1 MRLWW
6 KAKDVSRLHP
16 VKKLVHRLG
25 TTFYQTFWV
34 ADKPQQEPPP
44 EPTPEAVDKLI
55 DEAKI
60 LQWYDALNEGFEG
73 KVGRSGWKDPA
84 WKLERESW
92 EQLVD
97 EAHKNLKEIYGSDR
111 LIVVTP
117 TLSMNLVA
125 NLEVLGLPHFN
136 MLVRQFNAEVA
147 HNLLGALELPYLCW
161 QVVNYHLSGLGYI
174 FNKNLVRAFKDN
186 PEMSKPIFPDEVPF
200 FLYRV
205 AVPHAVVDPNSKQ
218 EIQIDDYLK
227 RWLPALEEIAG
238 ATLQRELPEEIDG
251 VLNVRPP
258 TMDIKDT
265 FRPFH
270 EPEKFSPALKPDDDA
285 PHTVLQWI
293 EQYPEVFKTL
303 FTFLVHTGD
312 RDVALLGF
320 HAAVKTMHEVS
331 KRYHN
336 RSLPLSPAN
345 EALAQIQ
352 EIFER
357 HLEDSKK
364 VLGME
369 KFPIPPQR
377 VWETFWTALEQLEDL
392 RQVETQASTSGGV
405 TPLRWLLDYS
415 NWSWGKWD
423 STTTKAVKNAIR
435 AVWGEDVAQKITD
448 NTITTIFRSGN
459 YLQNTVSG
467 LIWFSKVIQ
476 GLGEHIIKGR
486 RLQLEEKANALKR
499 EISQGGLHMQIAQKA
514 VRKFH
519 NNLSSIAKNV
529 QKLKVGG
536 LTPPSHYLAVVDFS
550 PQGFYSLTLDGTCFS
565 RSNISHPFILS
576 GTRNSFVV
584 RFFAPKR
591 GYLARMWGVIDPDNR
606 TIYFTNRYGDINI
619 SDCKKLAL
627 NITAALLGANPDELT
642 VEDDVNSRKI
652 ADLLRRWKLR
662 PINRRPYLNAD
673 TFIVSA
679 RKRK

>member
-1 MRLWW
+1 MQLWW

-34 ADKPQQEPPP
+34 ADKPHQEPHH

-55 DEAKI
+55 DEAKV
-60 LQWYDALNEGFEG
+60 LQWYDALNERFER
-73 KVGRSGWKDPA
+73 KVGRSGWKAPA
-84 WKLERESW
+84 WKLEREGW

-97 EAHKNLKEIYGSDR
+97 EAHKDLKEIYGSDR

-117 TLSMNLVA
+117 TLSTNLVA

-147 HNLLGALELPYLCW
+147 RNLLGALELPYLCW
-161 QVVNYHLSGLGYI
+161 QVVNYRLGRLGYV
-174 FNKNLVRAFKDN
+174 FNKNLVRALKDN
-186 PEMSKPIFPDEVPF
+186 PEMSKPIFPDEVPS

-238 ATLQRELPEEIDG
+238 ATLQRELPGEIDG

-312 RDVALLGF
+312 RDVAVLGF

-336 RSLPLSPAN
+336 RSLHLSSAN
-345 EALAQIQ
+345 ETLAQIQ

-377 VWETFWTALEQLEDL
+377 VWETFWAALEQLEDL
-392 RQVETQASTSGGV
+392 RQVETQEETSILGGV

-415 NWSWGKWD
+415 KWSWGKWD
-423 STTTKAVKNAIR
+423 STTTKTLKNAIR
-435 AVWGEDVAQKITD
+435 AVWGEDVARKITD
-448 NTITTIFRSGN
+448 NTINTIFGSGK
-459 YLQNTVSG
+459 YLQNTVGG

-476 GLGEHIIKGR
+476 GLGGISLRGGGY
-486 RLQLEEKANALKR
+486 NLKR
-499 EISQGGLHMQIAQKA
+499 KPTPSKERFLRVGYTCKSPKKPFA
-514 VRKFH
+514 
-519 NNLSSIAKNV
+519 SS
-529 QKLKVGG
+529 
-536 LTPPSHYLAVVDFS
+536 
-550 PQGFYSLTLDGTCFS
+550 
-565 RSNISHPFILS
+565 
-576 GTRNSFVV
+576 
-584 RFFAPKR
+584 
-591 GYLARMWGVIDPDNR
+591 
-606 TIYFTNRYGDINI
+606 TIT
-619 SDCKKLAL
+619 
-627 NITAALLGANPDELT
+627 
-642 VEDDVNSRKI
+642 
-652 ADLLRRWKLR
+652 
-662 PINRRPYLNAD
+662 
-673 TFIVSA
+673 
-679 RKRK
+679 